1 MYTSPILI
9 LKLILRR
16 LCVGLLEKL
25 SFRLRYLVGFVL
37 FALILWVL
45 KLTIVWLI
53 DVKYL
58 DSLKSNQFKSFEEQS
73 QLIETNPAK

>member
-1 MYTSPILI
+1 VYTSPILI